1 MDVVVAD
8 LVRLVE
14 TPKESAADALAGL
27 GGIEGVADKLRVQ
40 LETGLSDADQGKDIA
55 ERKARFGTNYV
66 EPEKPSSILEL
77 MWEAWQD
84 LTIMILTG
92 SGAASLILGLTIGHD
107 TSVDWI
113 EGASILFAVLIVV
126 FVTAIN
132 DYQKE
137 KQFQALN
144 AVKEDEKIKV
154 IRNGVPAEVSKFSLV
169 VGDIVRVDLGDIIPA
184 DGLVFDEND
193 LKLDESAMTGESV
206 LLKKDRKLA
215 PFLLSGTK
223 VMEGVGKM
231 LVICVGENSQAGIIS
246 KLIRNASGKHAEDKK
261 VATKTSKQDT
271 PTPVDDPVDPN
282 YIALATPRGP
292 STCAT
297 EPDVEEIVSPLQGKL
312 DRLTILIGKLGLA
325 MAVIVFVAMSIR
337 FSVKT
342 FAIDK
347 KEWTKSFA
355 EEYLNFL
362 IVAITVLVVAIP
374 EGLPLAVT
382 IALAFSV
389 KKMLKDNNLV
399 RHLDACET
407 MGSATTICSD
417 KTGTLTTNR
426 MTVME
431 CYLGQHEFSSAPS
444 LRLQASAATKDIL
457 CSSIS
462 INSTAEILPPK
473 QVGAQPEHT
482 GNKTECALLQ
492 FAADLGV
499 SYADVRKA
507 ASICHMLTFSSAKKR
522 MSVVVPLSAT
532 RCRIFTK
539 GASEIV
545 LELCTSQLHLD
556 GSTAAFSA
564 AERNA
569 VNANIIDKYA
579 SQAYRTLCLA
589 FRDVDASPD
598 QVKTWPDEDVE
609 RDLTYI
615 CIVGIEDP
623 VREEVPESIR
633 QCNEAGIVVRMVTGD
648 NIATARSIALK
659 CGIIRPNDGSLVME
673 GSVFRAR
680 VLDANG
686 NIKQDEFD
694 KIWPMLR
701 VLARSSPKDKYT
713 LVSGLIQ
720 SNVYPHGP
728 QVVAVTGDGTNDAP
742 ALKKAD
748 VGFAMGICG
757 TAVAKDA
764 SDIILMDDNFR
775 SIVSAVKWGR
785 NVYDSIAKFL
795 QFQLT
800 VNIVAITTAVV
811 GAIALNESPLTAIQ
825 LLWVNLIMDTFASLA
840 LATDP
845 PTDSLLHRKP
855 YPRTKA
861 LLSKKMLKHI
871 LGQSVFQ
878 LVLILLLVFQGD
890 AFFGIKSGRRSAQQ
904 VDSGERSPPS
914 QHYTIVFN
922 TFVFL
927 QLFNELNS
935 RKIHDEVN
943 IFTNIW
949 GNTLFIGISI
959 FQVGAQAL
967 ICQLG
972 GRAFGCAM
980 LTTEQFFICVG
991 LGSLSLPVG
1000 LLLRLTAYK
1009 PLNSAF
1015 KGKANEAQDT
1025 STRGRELWMRGLRR
1039 LRAQVR
1045 VVKAFQRGLGQ
1056 DIRRPLQ

>member
-1 MDVVVAD
+1 MTLTLND

-14 TPKESAADALAGL
+14 TQKERAADTLAQL
-27 GGIEGVADKLRVQ
+27 GGIEGVAQALNVS
-40 LETGLSDADQGKDIA
+40 LEHGLDNNNAADLASRELHYGK
-55 ERKARFGTNYV
+55 NYV
-66 EPEKPSSILEL
+66 EPEKPKTIFEL
-77 MWEAWQD
+77 MWHAFQD
-84 LTIMILTG
+84 LTIIILTVAG
-92 SGAASLILGLTIGHD
+92 FISLVLGFIPFAEDEPTKEGGRRLAGGGD
-107 TSVDWI
+107 PSVAWI
-113 EGASILFAVLIVV
+113 EGASIIVAVLIVV

-137 KQFQALN
+137 KQFRALN
-144 AVKEDEKIKV
+144 AIKEDEKIKV
-154 IRNGVPAEVSKFSLV
+154 IRNGVPAEVSKFNLV

-184 DGLVFDEND
+184 DGLVFDESD
-193 LKLDESAMTGESV
+193 LSLDESAMTGESD
-206 LLKKDRKLA
+206 LLKKNRRLA

-246 KLIRNASGKHAEDKK
+246 KLIMGKGKAPKASQPVVEDDGYAAVETPKGSDAKK
-261 VATKTSKQDT
+261 DGDSE
-271 PTPVDDPVDPN
+271 DD
-282 YIALATPRGP
+282 
-292 STCAT
+292 
-297 EPDVEEIVSPLQGKL
+297 DVVSPLQGKL
-312 DRLTILIGKLGLA
+312 DRLTLLIGKLGLFTSIFVVVA
-325 MAVIVFVAMSIR
+325 LIVR
-337 FSVKT
+337 FSIVT
-342 FAIDK
+342 FAIDE
-347 KEWTKSFA
+347 KEWSNKYFKN
-355 EEYLNFL
+355 YLNHFIL
-362 IVAITVLVVAIP
+362 GVTVLVVAIP

-382 IALAFSV
+382 IALAYSV

-431 CYLGQHEFSSAPS
+431 CYLGKAEFSSAPS

-492 FAADLGV
+492 FAADLGAE
-499 SYADVRKA
+499 YAALRKA
-507 ASICHMLTFSSAKKR
+507 SPICHMLTFSSAKKR
-522 MSVVVPLSAT
+522 MSVVVPLTASK
-532 RCRIFTK
+532 CRIFTK

-545 LELCTSQLHLD
+545 LELCTSQLNLD
-556 GSTAAFSA
+556 GTTSAFGV

-569 VNANIIDKYA
+569 VNNDIIEKYA

-589 FRDVDASPD
+589 YRDVDVTPEV
-598 QVKTWPDEDVE
+598 VKNWSDEE
-609 RDLTYI
+609 IETDLTCI
-615 CIVGIEDP
+615 SIVGIEDP

-648 NIATARSIALK
+648 NIATAKSIALK
-659 CGIIRPNDGSLVME
+659 CGIISPNDGSLVME

-800 VNIVAITTAVV
+800 VNIVAISTAVI
-811 GAIALNESPLTAIQ
+811 GAVVLEESSLTAIQ

-840 LATDP
+840 LATDA
-845 PTDSLLHRKP
+845 PTEAMLKRKP
-855 YPRTKA
+855 YPRTKP
-861 LLSKKMLKHI
+861 LISERMLKHI
-871 LGQSVFQ
+871 VGQAIFQ
-878 LVLILLLVFQGD
+878 LTVILTMTFAGD
-890 AFFGIKSGRRSAQQ
+890 KIFGIDSGRKYDRP
-904 VDSGERSPPS
+904 VGTTGPS
-914 QHYTIVFN
+914 VHYTMVFN

-927 QLFNELNS
+927 QLFNEINS
-935 RKIHDEVN
+935 RRIHDELNVFEG
-943 IFTNIW
+943 IFANPIY
-949 GNTLFIGISI
+949 LGISVVQVV
-959 FQVGAQAL
+959 FQVLIVQFGSLVFSCVPLDVTQWIICLVIGA
-967 ICQLG
+967 
-972 GRAFGCAM
+972 
-980 LTTEQFFICVG
+980 
-991 LGSLSLPVG
+991 LSLPVG
-1000 LLLRLTAYK
+1000 LLLRLITLPASFTVCQETAPVAHVPTDRTK
-1009 PLNSAF
+1009 ELWIRGFKRLRTQIRVIRAF
-1015 KGKANEAQDT
+1015 KRT
-1025 STRGRELWMRGLRR
+1025 LS
-1039 LRAQVR
+1039 
-1045 VVKAFQRGLGQ
+1045 QRKLSQ
-1056 DIRRPLQ
+1056 FE

>member
-1 MDVVVAD
+1 
-8 LVRLVE
+8 
-14 TPKESAADALAGL
+14 TPKEQAADALAQL
-27 GGIEGVADKLRVQ
+27 GGVEGVAHSLNVA
-40 LETGLSDADQGKDIA
+40 LDQGLDTHNA
-55 ERKARFGTNYV
+55 ADLAAREATYGRNYI
-66 EPEKPSSILEL
+66 EPEKPQTILQL
-77 MWEAWQD
+77 MWQAFQD

-92 SGAASLILGLTIGHD
+92 AGVISLILGLIPFPESTADKQSKLRILAGSD
-107 TSVDWI
+107 SGTAWI
-113 EGASILFAVLIVV
+113 EGASIIFAVLIVV

-137 KQFQALN
+137 KQFRALN

-154 IRNGVPAEVSKFSLV
+154 IRNGVPDEVSKFDLV

-193 LKLDESAMTGESV
+193 LKLDESAMTGESI
-206 LLKKDRKLA
+206 LLCKDRKTA

-246 KLIRNASGKHAEDKK
+246 KLIMGKGQRPAAPESVEDNYAALETPKASDDAPSKKQKKEDNN
-261 VATKTSKQDT
+261 
-271 PTPVDDPVDPN
+271 DDDD
-282 YIALATPRGP
+282 
-292 STCAT
+292 
-297 EPDVEEIVSPLQGKL
+297 EDEIKSPLQDKL
-312 DRLTILIGKLGLA
+312 DRLTVLIGKLGLWTSI
-325 MAVIVFVAMSIR
+325 IVFVAMVIR
-337 FSVKT
+337 FSISK

-347 KEWTKSFA
+347 ASWSN
-355 EEYLNFL
+355 EYLKDYLSHFIL
-362 IVAITVLVVAIP
+362 GVTVLVVAIP

-426 MTVME
+426 MAVVQ
-431 CYLGQHEFSSAPS
+431 CYVDTEEFSVASS
-444 LRLQASAATKDIL
+444 LHLRASATTRQIL
-457 CSSIS
+457 CDSIC

-492 FAADLGV
+492 FADDMGV
-499 SYADVRKA
+499 QYAEVRKS
-507 ASICHMLTFSSAKKR
+507 ASICHMITFSSAKKR

-545 LELCTSQLHLD
+545 LGLCTSKLNLD
-556 GSTAAFSA
+556 GSVSEFGPADYAL
-564 AERNA
+564 
-569 VNANIIDKYA
+569 VNSSIIDKYA
-579 SQAYRTLCLA
+579 NQAYRTLCLA
-589 FRDVDASPD
+589 YRDVDGSPEE
-598 QVKTWPDEDVE
+598 VKSWSDDDIEK
-609 RDLTYI
+609 DLTCI

-633 QCNEAGIVVRMVTGD
+633 QCNQAGIVVRMVTGD
-648 NIATARSIALK
+648 NIATAKSIALK
-659 CGIIRPNDGSLVME
+659 CGIISPNDGSLVME
-673 GSVFRAR
+673 GSAFRAR
-680 VLDANG
+680 VLDSNG

-701 VLARSSPKDKYT
+701 VLARSSPKDKHT
-713 LVSGLIQ
+713 LVSGLIS
-720 SNVYPHGP
+720 SNVVPHGP

-764 SDIILMDDNFR
+764 SDIILMDDNFK
-775 SIVSAVKWGR
+775 SIVNAVKWGR

-800 VNIVAITTAVV
+800 VNFVAISTAVI
-811 GAIALNESPLTAIQ
+811 GAVVLQESPLTAIQ

-840 LATDP
+840 LATDT
-845 PTDSLLHRKP
+845 PTDAMLKRKP
-855 YPRTKA
+855 YSRTKA
-861 LLSKKMLKHI
+861 LVSERMMKHI
-871 LGQSVFQ
+871 IGQGIFQ
-878 LVLILLLVFQGD
+878 LVIILLMTFVGD
-890 AFFGIKSGRRSAQQ
+890 KIFGIPPGRKGKRIGSDPT
-904 VDSGERSPPS
+904 V
-914 QHYTIVFN
+914 HYTMVFN

-927 QLFNELNS
+927 QLFNEINA
-935 RKIHDEVN
+935 RRIHDEMNVFEG
-943 IFTNIW
+943 IFSNQ
-949 GNTLFIGISI
+949 LFLGISVI
-959 FQVGAQAL
+959 QIVLQVCIVQF
-967 ICQLG
+967 G
-972 GRAFGCAM
+972 GVAFGCAA
-980 LTTEQFFICVG
+980 LNGGQWAACVLIG
-991 LGSLSLPVG
+991 ALSLPMG
-1000 LLLRLTAYK
+1000 ALLRLYQ
-1009 PLNSAF
+1009 
-1015 KGKANEAQDT
+1015 AQHMPSFFT
-1025 STRGRELWMRGLRR
+1025 ICKEETPVVYSPNARSKERWQRTFSR
-1039 LRAQVR
+1039 LRTQLR
-1045 VVKAFQRGLGQ
+1045 VVKAFQNSVSAKKMQLMANF
-1056 DIRRPLQ
+1056 